1 MTLMEFLREVGL
13 HPYEEDFD
21 NADYSDYEIIIA
33 GHPGEVGTSF
43 EAKDISMG
51 HNAKTIHIWVT

>member
-1 MTLMEFLREVGL
+1 MTLMEFLREVGS
-13 HPYEEDFD
+13 HPYEDAFD
-21 NADYSDYEIIIA
+21 NADYEIIIA

-51 HNAKTIHIWVT
+51 HNTKTIHIWIT